1 MYFSHIIFTLKTYLT
16 REKCGKKDSDGC
28 EGKKPHI
35 SECPSKKKKKKK
47 KALCMEGERLQ
58 MKKWKH
64 YELKYKPTTSYAIKK
79 VKTVLK
85 HFPLSSIF
93 F

>member
-1 MYFSHIIFTLKTYLT
+1 MAVRGKNLT
-16 REKCGKKDSDGC
+16 SASARQ
-28 EGKKPHI
+28 
-35 SECPSKKKKKKK
+35 KKKKKKK

-64 YELKYKPTTSYAIKK
+64 YELKCKPTTSYAIKK